1 MPASSRV
8 RMKNPLVVVLI
19 VALLAV
25 GLAVGLS
32 SLWIE
37 EETDASP
44 ERIVSLM
51 PPVTETLFEI
61 GAGDQ
66 LVGRSDWCSHP
77 TEAFSLPQ
85 CGSALTP
92 NLEVVVRLQP
102 TLILANNS
110 NATARDDLRGL
121 GHAEFL
127 PWLSAEDMIAST
139 RKLGQL
145 TGHIE
150 EANELADELALALL
164 KPPPPD
170 GPRVLLVMLPEP
182 GRLEPVSFLRRNSVH
197 GQMLYAA
204 GGRNAVDEDVSGVP
218 EISMERVIELDPDMI
233 IMVGIRDEVPEA
245 EHAQLMADWSR
256 IAPLSAVREKRIGL
270 VSGPHFYGAGRRL
283 LRAVDDL
290 HAEIERLSHE
300 QP

>member
-1 MPASSRV
+1 
-8 RMKNPLVVVLI
+8 MKNPLVAVVI
-19 VALLAV
+19 VAVLAV
-25 GLAVGLS
+25 GAAVGLS
-32 SLWIE
+32 FLWQE
-37 EETDASP
+37 RETESSP
-44 ERIVSLM
+44 ERIVCLM
-51 PPVTETLFEI
+51 PPITETLYEI

-66 LVGRSDWCSHP
+66 LVGRSDWCKYP
-77 TEAFSLPQ
+77 PDAEALPE

-92 NLEVVVRLQP
+92 NHEVIVRLDP

-110 NATARDDLRGL
+110 KATARDNLSGL
-121 GHAEFL
+121 AHAEFL

-150 EANELADELALALL
+150 EANELADEMALVLL
-164 KPPPPD
+164 VPAPRE

-218 EISMERVIELDPDMI
+218 ELSMERVIELDPDMI
-233 IMVGIRDEVPEA
+233 IMVGIRDSVSEA
-245 EHAQLMADWSR
+245 DRKQLIADWSR
-256 IAPLSAVREKRIGL
+256 ITPLTAVQTGRIGI

-290 HAEIERLSHE
+290 RAEIERLK
-300 QP
+300 